1 MDERTLPPSFAARW
15 FDGRTGAPHRATAV
29 VHEGTLLL
37 QREGELEESD
47 GELEESSFR
56 IADLRVA
63 EPLLRAPRLI
73 DLPDG
78 GVLQID
84 ESPRLAAALAAN
96 GVRSSV
102 VVAWQRLWQA
112 ATVALVL
119 LVAAAAWLYLVGLP
133 RAAEWAAERVSPT
146 IEEQLGDRTL
156 AVLDRRLLA
165 PSTVDAARRAELIKR
180 FVDFQS
186 RAGLVPARRIEFRS
200 TRAGHGVNG
209 FALPGG
215 VIVLLDGLVELGDE
229 DDEILLAVLAHECG
243 HQAKHH
249 MTRSMFRALGGV
261 AVAALLWGDYSSVAS
276 NGVLL
281 FGQLRYSRQDETDAD
296 DFALAALARA
306 GISPD
311 ALARF
316 FWQADAARRKA
327 GVSSGPE
334 WLSTHPGSSD
344 RAERSLEAAETYR
357 NARASSPRP

>member
-1 MDERTLPPSFAARW
+1 MDERTLRPSFDARW
-15 FDGRTGAPHRATAV
+15 FDGRTGAPRRATVV
-29 VHEGTLLL
+29 VHEGWLLL
-37 QREGELEESD
+37 QPED
-47 GELEESSFR
+47 ELEESSFR

-63 EPLLRAPRLI
+63 EPLLHAPRLI

-84 ESPRLAAALAAN
+84 ESPRLAASLAAN

-102 VVAWQRLWQA
+102 VVAWQRLWPA

-119 LVAAAAWLYLVGLP
+119 LVAAAAWLYFEGLP
-133 RAAEWAAERVSPT
+133 RAAEWAAERVSPG

-165 PSTVDAARRAELIKR
+165 PSTLDAARRSELIER
-180 FVDFQS
+180 FADFQS

-200 TRAGHGVNG
+200 TRAGHGVNA

-215 VIVLLDGLVELGDE
+215 VIIFLDGLVALGAE

-261 AVAALLWGDYSSVAS
+261 AVAGLLWGDYSSVAS

-281 FGQLRYSRQDETDAD
+281 FSQLRYSRQDEADAD
-296 DFALAALARA
+296 DFALATLARA
-306 GISPD
+306 GISPG

-316 FWQADAARRKA
+316 FWQTDAARRKA
-327 GVSSGPE
+327 GVASGPE

-344 RAERSLEAAETYR
+344 RAERSLEAAEAFR
-357 NARASSPRP
+357 SARASAPRP